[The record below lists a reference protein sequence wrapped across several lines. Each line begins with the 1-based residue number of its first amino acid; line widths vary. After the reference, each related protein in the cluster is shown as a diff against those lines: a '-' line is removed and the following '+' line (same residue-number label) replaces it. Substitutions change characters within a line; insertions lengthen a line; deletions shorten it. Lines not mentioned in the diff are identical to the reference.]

1 MTFADLFNNTLGK
14 VQPQAVGTQAASQLN
29 NKMLGNLNK
38 PVTIK
43 KDDSDEYDRILR
55 ILDIF
60 KQAYR
65 LYAKDV
71 IPSGRPDGR
80 ISQSVFREYEYIGTS
95 TNVPEWKENAN
106 PGYGPWADKLV
117 FNKWEDEVMK
127 ILQDPKLR
135 KVLANTKFASQAEKD
150 TDTEQKQKPGSGI
163 TLFTFIEEL
172 INGKGDFKDIRSKM
186 MRKYFNVVEKEG
198 GDSGRSGGG
207 GSKSSSPSSTNQT
220 PTGKKIK
227 AGWETIKATKKL
239 EVGKFYQLK
248 DYVWSNETNWSGTSP
263 SSITFYVLEVQ
274 GHKVVMVAQR
284 SSKDIKKLLDNTL
297 GSNNYDYTS
306 ISGNDKTELILTGSN
321 VIKMEIYNLKAKTI
335 YMVNESNWF
344 NKSAGGL
351 SQADGNRVVDS
362 LGTIRILVDKDTDTP
377 IKINK
382 KFAAFSGA
390 PNILSEMINNI
401 II

>member
-1 MTFADLFNNTLGK
+1 MTFTDLFNNTLGQ
-14 VQPQAVGTQAASQLN
+14 VQQPGVTQNAATQLN
-29 NKMLGNLNK
+29 NSMVRNMNQ
-38 PVTIK
+38 PATIK

-60 KQAYR
+60 KKAYR

-80 ISQSVFREYEYIGTS
+80 ISQSVFREYEYIGNAT
-95 TNVPEWKENAN
+95 TVPDWKETAN
-106 PGYGPWADKLV
+106 PGYGPWADKFV

-135 KVLANTKFASQAEKD
+135 KVLANTKFVSQAEKD

-186 MRKYFNVVEKEG
+186 MRKYFNVIEKE
-198 GDSGRSGGG
+198 GDSGRSGSG

-227 AGWETIKATKKL
+227 AGWETIKATEKL

-274 GHKVVMVAQR
+274 GDKVVMVAQR

-321 VIKMEIYNLKAKTI
+321 VSKMEIDNLKTKTL
-335 YMVNESNWF
+335 YMVNESKWF
-344 NKSAGGL
+344 KQSAGGL